1 MTRSRRALAT
11 SALAAAGLVLSGCAG
26 TVAMQPAPAA
36 NDPACAAVS
45 VRLPETI
52 AGQERR
58 WTDAQATGAWGDP
71 ATVLLTCGVTVPGPS
86 ELSCQTVEGVDWLVD
101 ESEAPEYY
109 RFTTFGRSPAVEV
122 YIDYDVVGSA
132 DALRA
137 VSPMLSRQL
146 PTTGSACTARPGSDD
161 APTEPAQ

>member
-1 MTRSRRALAT
+1 MNPRRPLLGGMLLVAALAL
-11 SALAAAGLVLSGCAG
+11 SACAG
-26 TVAMQPAPAA
+26 TVAMEAAPEA

-52 AGQERR
+52 AGQDRR
-58 WTDAQATGAWGDP
+58 WTDAQGTGAWGDP
-71 ATVLLTCGVTVPGPS
+71 AAVLLTCGVPVPGPS
-86 ELSCQTVEGVDWLVD
+86 ELTCQSVEGVDWIVD

-109 RFTTFGRSPAVEV
+109 RFTTFGRTPAVEV

-137 VSPMLSRQL
+137 VSPMLDREL
-146 PTTGSACTARPGSDD
+146 AETGSVCTARPG
-161 APTEPAQ
+161 TEG